1 MSTLPVRFTSHSS
14 APARGSGVV
23 RLRHDPG
30 VDVADV
36 CGSSWWGIIHGVA
49 QSIHDHGCAN
59 CGKHAISL
67 MRYAHDLVNV
77 SLDKPTFAPE
87 ATAEWEPHAKQL
99 AAQLGAVH
107 QAQPKR
113 RAPRCR
119 FNVDT
124 FDTAPKAV
132 SRFMRDLGTAQRRGD
147 ADGFVHELNA
157 LCSTTQPRL
166 PGMGRMDARRSKP
179 APEVVPGVVHRPAQG
194 AGRPQ
199 VRLLQSC
206 PELDFKASIDD
217 RMKGA
222 ECRALDA
229 FARGKY
235 WMGGYHAAN
244 WVNLNKTLPGLG
256 RTKVR
261 RTPFK
266 SIVEAARDE
275 GYGKGAEPR
284 LDPNDFGDPQLQLL
298 QEDDAVKISGKC
310 SGTECSLTATTG
322 GKTLT
327 KQPKIR
333 VPVTAVTHEGVRRA
347 VKDARAQLKE
357 ALAGQE
363 AAAVETPRAG
373 IGRADRPPAPD
384 DAAAH
389 TRIVRSADDVPVE
402 VWETWAQLD
411 GTRIEMEIEAV
422 PLEQVVA
429 SNDPETF
436 GVNPEYPGWLQPRD
450 RARAANV
457 VQVRTMA
464 GALDPARLLDD
475 YHTLEG
481 GAPVVYFDYRQGKGK
496 SRWYVVSGNGRAMA
510 VALAFKEH
518 PAAYHR
524 YYAAMVE
531 RGWADPKYTQP
542 VMLVRILNPQLD
554 EKQIREIAELGN
566 VAKATATSS
575 VEQAAIDTAVMSG
588 EFIGRL
594 SPLDDESATI
604 AGTVKAAKNRAWVT
618 EFLGKVPATQLAEL
632 VGPDGALNTTG
643 VERAVMAL
651 TMWTFGVE
659 DDGRRLAEFAFESLE
674 GDAKNVMQG
683 TMRAVPRLA
692 SMRAQLQ
699 GYVADA
705 GPETMSDAL
714 AMQDAYDLT
723 PTIARS
729 ILRYIKIKADNQRVA
744 DALAQGSFDDPISPL
759 EASIIRMFESNK
771 RSARAIGDYFN
782 AYASRVQAEPNPN
795 QATMLEAS
803 EVSEN
808 AGLELIRRLL
818 SEPAPSIQGGMLEL
832 SKRLTAK
839 ARRRLPRSSF
849 ACPDERAY
857 PIYDAGHVRAAIGRY
872 QQADTLSCPGGEKRI
887 CRAAKKFK
895 IHAEVCAI

>member
-1 MSTLPVRFTSHSS
+1 
-14 APARGSGVV
+14 
-23 RLRHDPG
+23 
-30 VDVADV
+30 
-36 CGSSWWGIIHGVA
+36 
-49 QSIHDHGCAN
+49 
-59 CGKHAISL
+59 

-132 SRFMRDLGTAQRRGD
+132 SRFMRDLGAAQRRGD

-166 PGMGRMDARRSKP
+166 PGMGRMDTRRSKP

-199 VRLLQSC
+199 VRLLQ
-206 PELDFKASIDD
+206 E
-217 RMKGA
+217 
-222 ECRALDA
+222 
-229 FARGKY
+229 
-235 WMGGYHAAN
+235 
-244 WVNLNKTLPGLG
+244 
-256 RTKVR
+256 
-261 RTPFK
+261 
-266 SIVEAARDE
+266 
-275 GYGKGAEPR
+275 
-284 LDPNDFGDPQLQLL
+284 GDP
-298 QEDDAVKISGKC
+298 VKISGKC

-347 VKDARAQLKE
+347 VKDARAQLRE
-357 ALAGQE
+357 AMSEAGP
-363 AAAVETPRAG
+363 TPEVVPRVVQPPK
-373 IGRADRPPAPD
+373 PPARD
-384 DAAAH
+384 DAAAG
-389 TRIVRSADDVPVE
+389 T
-402 VWETWAQLD
+402 TWAQLD
-411 GTRIEMEIEAV
+411 GTRIEMEMEAA
-422 PLEQVVA
+422 PLEQVVS

-481 GAPVVYFDYRQGKGK
+481 GAPVVYFDYRRGKGK
-496 SRWYVVSGNGRAMA
+496 SRYYVVSGNGRAMA

-531 RGWADPKYTQP
+531 RGLADPKYTKP
-542 VMLVRILNPQLD
+542 VMLVRVLNPGLD

-699 GYVADA
+699 GYVANA

-723 PTIARS
+723 PTIASS
-729 ILRYIKIKADNQRVA
+729 ILRYIKIKADNQRVE
-744 DALAQGSFDDPISPL
+744 DALAQASFDDPISPL

-795 QATMLEAS
+795 QATMLDAS

-808 AGLELIRRLL
+808 AGLELIRRLM
-818 SEPAPSIQGGMLEL
+818 SEPAPSIQGGMLELSKGLTAGAQWIALVTYEGGGHRFGGPTDRYLSESGDTYGYKELVRELKQDWEDEPEIESIYVLPYDADEHPSGNADMAGEYFSLVRERGELLEL

-849 ACPDERAY
+849 ACPAERAY
-857 PIYDAGHVRAAIGRY
+857 PINDAGHVRAAIGRY
-872 QQADTLSCPGGEKRI
+872 QQADTLSCPGGEERI